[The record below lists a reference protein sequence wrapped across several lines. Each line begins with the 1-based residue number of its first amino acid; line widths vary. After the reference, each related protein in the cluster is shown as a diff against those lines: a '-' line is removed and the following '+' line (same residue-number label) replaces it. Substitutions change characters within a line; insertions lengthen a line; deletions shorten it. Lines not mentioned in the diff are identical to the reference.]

1 MLELLGIIF
10 LGIIAFKIFENWQSL
25 TAKQKE
31 DVARM
36 TRPDIVLI
44 NDEIRRLESENPH
57 YERCGFR
64 HDSYKPPQYILMFKT
79 KNKVSVM
86 TLTEEDY
93 RQRTKKVVD
102 DLVKSG
108 EVESYIYI
116 VHTTTF
122 LKNEGLETL
131 ETYVQRYGKKYID
144 AGTVGYK
151 S

>member
-1 MLELLGIIF
+1 MLEVLGIIF
-10 LGIIAFKIFENWQSL
+10 LIFIAVKVFEDWKRL
-25 TAKQKE
+25 DAKQE
-31 DVARM
+31 DGVSRM
-36 TRPDIVLI
+36 NRPDIALI
-44 NDEIRRLESENPH
+44 NEQIKRLESENPH
-57 YERCGFR
+57 YERCGYR
-64 HDSYKPPQYILMFKT
+64 HNSYKLPDYILMFKT

-86 TLTEEDY
+86 TLTKEDY
-93 RQRTKKVVD
+93 HQRTKKVVD

-108 EVESYIYI
+108 ELESYIYI
-116 VHTTTF
+116 EWTTAF